1 MGTIR
6 ESVTAH
12 DQTEK
17 WAAGWATAGAAAW
30 AVVALLAGI
39 GRLRIGVVELLFLFA
54 PLVIVPLGMELKRR
68 DDSSR
73 ASVLH
78 DAARNLQPLGA
89 LLAVLAMY
97 LPAGITAGSAA
108 LGWMAVCSC
117 AALAGAFELSGKVRR
132 WHASSEDSSGLSGVL
147 ADLARLDLAVG
158 GAWFVASRFGMRPL
172 GIQEPIGLLTAVHF
186 HYAGFATAM
195 IASAMVANPI
205 VGCPTSRRF
214 CEKWESAHWMIASP
228 TLRLSPDRALWL
240 RRTAILVAVL
250 PLVVAAGFVISPLL
264 KMSAAV
270 LFSFS
275 VAVLAIFMWKLSG
288 AMQDSTARV
297 LARISATTVLGGMFL
312 SATYAVSDFLGS
324 DALTIPRMATIHGM
338 LNAFGFCLLGLLAWL
353 IEFAPEE

>member
-117 AALAGAFELSGKVRR
+117 AALASVFELSGKVRR
-132 WHASSEDSSGLSGVL
+132 WHASSEDSSGLSGIL
-147 ADLARLDLAVG
+147 ADVAWLDLAVG
-158 GAWFVASRFGMRPL
+158 GAWFVASRFGMRPF

-195 IASAMVANPI
+195 IASSMVAHPM
-205 VGCPTSRRF
+205 GCPTSRRF
-214 CEKWESAHWMIASP
+214 CEKWEPGHWSIASP
-228 TLRLSPDRALWL
+228 TLRFAGNRALWL
-240 RRTAILVAVL
+240 RRTALMVAVL
-250 PLVVAAGFVISPLL
+250 PFVVAAGFVISPLL

-270 LFSFS
+270 LFSLS

-297 LARISATTVLGGMFL
+297 LARISATAVLGGMIL

-324 DALTIPRMATIHGM
+324 DALTIPRTATIHGM

-353 IEFAPEE
+353 VEFAPEE